1 MACRLSGARSCMA
14 ELLPTGV
21 RLTDM
26 TPKWGLVTVIGKD
39 GARSFA
45 ITAKEAEAALLG
57 VMPPGCTEEEWR
69 NHEVCLR
76 PCNPGQA
83 VINPDGS
90 LMVNYGVTEEAKR
103 VDAKVMQCPP
113 ADYERRGDVLH
124 IEALVAAEVDVPFVE
139 VKPETKG
146 R

>member
-1 MACRLSGARSCMA
+1 MAKLA
-14 ELLPTGV
+14 TGV
-21 RLTDM
+21 QLTDM
-26 TPKWGLVTVIGKD
+26 STKWGLVTVIGKD

-45 ITAKEAEAALLG
+45 ITAKETEVAHQG
-57 VMPPGCTEEEWR
+57 VKPDGCTEEEWL
-69 NHEVCLR
+69 NHEVCSR

-83 VINPDGS
+83 VINPDGT

-103 VDAKVMQCPP
+103 VDVKLMQCPP

-124 IEALVAAEVDVPFVE
+124 IEALVAAQVDVPFIE
-139 VKPETKG
+139 VKPEKKE